1 MEPDGDGVK
10 RYLVELLTAITQLP
24 APIQQQWQFDLYIY
38 GDIVSLQD
46 YLSELRID
54 VAQRNYGLLWYEKY
68 LLGFKSMMQQV
79 LPRSIY
85 NALAPIYRHMPFRW
99 LLQRIKKTGKVI
111 RRLITPLRKDSRFDK
126 YDLIHL
132 PLPQHEDSFKGLSI
146 PVVATLHDLTDVLFP
161 EWHQRRNL
169 RLAKRG
175 MRFLL
180 DAEAYFIAVSESTR
194 QDLLTYY
201 AVPEDHVDVVY
212 EAANPN
218 HFHPHATEV
227 QRQTVRKKYGIG
239 TAPYLL
245 TLSTIEPRKNLLR
258 TVRAFQEMKRNHT
271 ELAVKLVIAGKYGW
285 KSREVYKGV
294 DFTDDAI
301 LFTGF
306 VAEADLPVLYAEAQ
320 ALCYVSLYEG
330 FGLPPVEAM
339 LCGTPVIFGNRSSLP
354 EVVGEAGIGVDPE
367 DTTAI
372 AQAMYQMVSTNNSES
387 GQVEA
392 AVNQGRSFSWSQ
404 CARDTLAVYEKAIS
418 QAKN

>member
-10 RYLVELLTAITQLP
+10 RYVVELLTAITQLP
-24 APIQQQWQFDLYIY
+24 ASVRQQWHFDLYIY

-46 YLSELRID
+46 YLSELRIE

-68 LLGFKSMMQQV
+68 LLGFKSTMQQV
-79 LPRSIY
+79 VPRSLY
-85 NALAPIYRHMPFRW
+85 NTLAPIYRNMPFRW
-99 LLQRIKKTGKVI
+99 LLQRIKKTGKAI
-111 RRLITPLRKDSRFDK
+111 KRFFTPLRKDTRFEK

-132 PLPQHEDSFKGLSI
+132 PLPQHEDSFKGLPI
-146 PVVATLHDLTDVLFP
+146 PVVATLHDLTDILFP

-194 QDLLTYY
+194 QDLLTHY

-212 EAANPN
+212 EAANPD
-218 HFHPHATEV
+218 HFHPHATEAE
-227 QRQTVRKKYGIG
+227 RQAVRTKYGIG

-258 TVRAFQEMKRNHT
+258 TVRAFQEMKNKHP

-294 DFTDDAI
+294 DLTDDAI
-301 LFTGF
+301 VFTGF
-306 VAEADLPVLYAEAQ
+306 VAEADLPVLYAEAH

-330 FGLPPVEAM
+330 FGLPPVESM

-354 EVVGEAGIGVDPE
+354 EVVGEAGVGVDPE
-367 DTTAI
+367 DTGAI
-372 AQAMYQMVSTNNSES
+372 AQAMYQMVSKKERDPE
-387 GQVEA
+387 QVEA
-392 AVNQGRSFSWSQ
+392 AVQQGRSFSWAQ